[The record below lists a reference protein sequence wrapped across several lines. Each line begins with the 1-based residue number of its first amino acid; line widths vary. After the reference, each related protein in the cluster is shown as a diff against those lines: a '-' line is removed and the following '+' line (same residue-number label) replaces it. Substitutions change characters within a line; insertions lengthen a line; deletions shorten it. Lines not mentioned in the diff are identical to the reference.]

1 MLYAKTL
8 LYANSNIQTS
18 EKKRRKKDD
27 KPKKQPAKIK
37 KFQSEK

>member
-8 LYANSNIQTS
+8 LYANSNIHTP

-27 KPKKQPAKIK
+27 KPKKQPAKLK